1 MCLHFIGSSIA
12 SFIFQQKKVLNEAS
26 ITVKTLVYKKKKN
39 NLGLRVIRQK
49 YTHQAKN
56 SQDSTNQKLQ
66 EKREFQTNGV
76 QKKWFKK
83 IKADIFNKYNAT
95 TSSSTK
101 LQLLLA

>member
-1 MCLHFIGSSIA
+1 MFYI
-12 SFIFQQKKVLNEAS
+12 VLNEVS
-26 ITVKTLVYKKKKN
+26 ITVNTLVCKKKKN
-39 NLGLRVIRQK
+39 KLGLRAIRQK

-76 QKKWFKK
+76 QEKWFKK
-83 IKADIFNKYNAT
+83 IKTDIFNKYNAI

>member
-1 MCLHFIGSSIA
+1 MYI
-12 SFIFQQKKVLNEAS
+12 
-26 ITVKTLVYKKKKN
+26 KKKKN
-39 NLGLRVIRQK
+39 KLGLRVIRQK

-56 SQDSTNQKLQ
+56 LQDSTNQKLQ

-76 QKKWFKK
+76 QEKWFKK
-83 IKADIFNKYNAT
+83 IKADIFNKYNAI